1 MKSPYRLLLAVVPAL
16 FIAACGGGD
25 DDDLDDRLD
34 LADPKVRLVHAVPL
48 GPRISLFRND
58 EPQASEVTNMPYKG
72 ASNYFDVSVNEATW
86 EARTTAS
93 PNLEIGAVTFDPT
106 RGKKYTLVAVP
117 DAGDLTELVLITDPY
132 NKGVTSDNARLRV
145 FNAAFNAA
153 NLDIYL
159 TARAADIATTAP
171 TFPAVAYKQAMP
183 GNGEDSIEVEGGT
196 YRLRMT
202 NAGSKSVVFDAEVVL
217 SENAD
222 WLLVPVPASLSA
234 NHANVLVVRSDSDSP
249 AVEID
254 GTP

>member
-1 MKSPYRLLLAVVPAL
+1 MKTAYKFLLAVVPAL

-48 GPRISLFRND
+48 GPDVSLFRNN
-58 EPQASEVTNMPYKG
+58 EAQASAVTDMPYKG

-86 EARTTAS
+86 DVRTATTPAL
-93 PNLEIGAVTFDPT
+93 PIGSVTFNPS
-106 RGKKYTLVAVP
+106 RGKKYTLIAVP
-117 DAGDLTELVLITDPY
+117 NSGSATEVVLITDPY
-132 NKGVTSDNARLRV
+132 NKGLTSDKARLRV

-153 NLDIYL
+153 NLDVYV
-159 TARAADIATTAP
+159 TTPTADIATATP
-171 TFPAVAYKQAMP
+171 TFAAVGYKEAMP
-183 GNGEDSIEVEGGT
+183 GNGEDSIEVDGGT
-196 YRLRMT
+196 LRLRMT
-202 NAGSKSVVFDAEVVL
+202 AAGSKSVVFDAEVVL

-249 AVEID
+249 AVEVD